1 MINMSCFGKKV
12 LGLCSSSAW
21 FLIAC
26 SYRFIIL
33 RINPFWIQ
41 LCYFFSISF
50 LGFGFLKAFKPRTR
64 DSFSP
69 RNLDL
74 FFTSVSAS
82 TVSSMSTVEM
92 EVFSNS
98 QLVILTVLM
107 FVGGEVFTSL
117 VGLLFRKSQLRRK
130 WISNVGLVSSVRSD
144 TDGTYKMQTKQ
155 GDNENLDSRYE
166 VKLHIQYTSSILDM
180 KILKYNSFR
189 FLGLVVLGYLLL
201 LHFLGILLVLVYLA
215 SVKSA
220 RNVLETKGLNIFT
233 FSLFT
238 IVSTFASCG
247 FVPTNENMMVFSKNS
262 GLLLILIP
270 QVLFGNTLFP
280 SCLRFSIWFLGN
292 FFKKVES
299 NYLLK
304 NTSKIG
310 YLHLLP
316 SLHSLFLVG
325 TVFGFILVQ
334 FVLFCSLEWNSEALN
349 GLNSFQKII
358 GVLFQT
364 VNSRHT
370 GETIVDLSAISP
382 AILVLFIVMM
392 YLPPYTAFLPIK
404 DDTEIDGRSKRWRGK
419 LLENIIFSQLSYLV
433 IFVILICITERHK
446 MKQDPLNFNVLNIVL
461 EVISAYGNVGFT
473 AGYSCKRQIHPDSIC
488 QDKWYGFSG
497 RWSDEGRVILIM
509 VMFFGRLKKF
519 NMNGGRAWILL

>member
-1 MINMSCFGKKV
+1 
-12 LGLCSSSAW
+12 
-21 FLIAC
+21 
-26 SYRFIIL
+26 
-33 RINPFWIQ
+33 
-41 LCYFFSISF
+41 
-50 LGFGFLKAFKPRTR
+50 
-64 DSFSP
+64 
-69 RNLDL
+69 
-74 FFTSVSAS
+74 
-82 TVSSMSTVEM
+82 M

-155 GDNENLDSRYE
+155 
-166 VKLHIQYTSSILDM
+166 
-180 KILKYNSFR
+180 
-189 FLGLVVLGYLLL
+189 
-201 LHFLGILLVLVYLA
+201 GILLVLVYLA

-270 QVLFGNTLFP
+270 Q
-280 SCLRFSIWFLGN
+280 
-292 FFKKVES
+292 
-299 NYLLK
+299 
-304 NTSKIG
+304 
-310 YLHLLP
+310 
-316 SLHSLFLVG
+316 
-325 TVFGFILVQ
+325 

-382 AILVLFIVMM
+382 AILYTKQWCMREKLSRNARKVTFPVRTCKSSK